1 MNALDLLAVPNSA
14 PLVRLMR
21 HVRYRQDSSAGPDS
35 LEPTARASSCSSVG
49 PGVLPT
55 PAKRSHKR
63 RASDPGTKNSVKSVG
78 MTEVVEEMG
87 VAKWSLKTKQDAEG
101 SFRVLEGEILLGKE
115 LEPSCGFASF
125 NVQVGLVRLL
135 SFIFLG
141 CLPPCFYSTLWIC

>member
-1 MNALDLLAVPNSA
+1 MNALDLLAIPNSA

-21 HVRYRQDSSAGPDS
+21 HVRYRQDSSARLES
-35 LEPTARASSCSSVG
+35 LEPTRSSSFNGLSPSV
-49 PGVLPT
+49 VPT
-55 PAKRSHKR
+55 PVTRSQKR

-78 MTEVVEEMG
+78 MPAVVEEMG

-115 LEPSCGFASF
+115 LQPSCDFALF

-135 SFIFLG
+135 SFIFFG
-141 CLPPCFYSTLWIC
+141 CLHPCFYSTLWIC